1 MSRKKWPDMEV
12 IGIGGEHRMGV
23 EVEVA
28 GKRGAASVQ
37 GGQSFQTGVGDFCV
51 GMWHKQG
58 SGVRA

>member
-12 IGIGGEHRMGV
+12 IGIGGEHRVGV
-23 EVEVA
+23 GVEVA

-37 GGQSFQTGVGDFCV
+37 GGQRFPTGVGDFCV
-51 GMWHKQG
+51 GIRHKPG